1 MELVLLTYLSLTPY
15 IITKEWIDY
24 AKVQSGINQSHDMQ
38 YLKDKELMDKKFSS
52 KEDKDVVRDLRPNS
66 TGKVIIYADKF

>member
-1 MELVLLTYLSLTPY
+1 MELILLTYLSLTPHT
-15 IITKEWIDY
+15 ITKEWIDY
-24 AKVQSGINQSHDMQ
+24 AKVQFGINQSHDIQ

-66 TGKVIIYADKF
+66 TGRIRIYYE